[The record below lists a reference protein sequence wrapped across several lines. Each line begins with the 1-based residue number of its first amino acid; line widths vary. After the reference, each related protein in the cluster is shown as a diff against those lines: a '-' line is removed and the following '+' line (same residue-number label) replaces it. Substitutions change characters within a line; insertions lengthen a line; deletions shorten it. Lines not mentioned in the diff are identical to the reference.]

1 MISSISNSAIN
12 SIQNALSQAYTS
24 ASNISSSFTG
34 DYSNYTDDAFVNDIV
49 SLKLSN
55 VQLEASVKIL
65 KESFEMQECLL
76 DIIA

>member
-24 ASNISSSFTG
+24 ASNISSSFSG
-34 DYSNYTDDAFVNDIV
+34 DYSSYTDDAFVNDIV

-55 VQLEASVKIL
+55 VQLEASVKLL
-65 KESFEMQECLL
+65 KESFEMEECLL